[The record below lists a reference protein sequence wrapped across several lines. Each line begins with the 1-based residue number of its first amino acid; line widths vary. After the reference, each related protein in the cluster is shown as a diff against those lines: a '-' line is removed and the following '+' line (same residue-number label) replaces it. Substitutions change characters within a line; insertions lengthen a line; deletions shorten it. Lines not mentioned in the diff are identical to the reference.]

1 MNSSVVHQFYSKA
14 THCPNRLESLYSK
27 AGFLFEKVESVS
39 GIDSCIGDAGKFLSL
54 NHVNSV
60 PLLVDNQAILL
71 AFNDYLML
79 VSYTHLF
86 VLDFLI
92 LQIVLVS

>member
-39 GIDSCIGDAGKFLSL
+39 GIDSCIGNAGKFLSL

-60 PLLVDNQAILL
+60 SLLVDNQAILL
-71 AFNDYLML
+71 AFDDYLVL
-79 VSYTHLF
+79 VSLTHLF
-86 VLDFLI
+86 VLCFLT
-92 LQIVLVS
+92 LQILLVI